1 MDLQAT
7 RRRLARRVRAGEKGM
22 TLLEIMIVIAILGMI
37 ASVLVVA
44 VVNRLDA
51 AKIKTTKLKI
61 NNVKSA
67 LEQYKVDFGDYP
79 SQGEGLRALI
89 SPPEGNPPYLKDKT
103 VPKDDF
109 GNELMYFNP
118 SRHGGGPFEIMSKG
132 PDGSEGTEDD
142 IKSR

>member
-1 MDLQAT
+1 MDIHGVKQ
-7 RRRLARRVRAGEKGM
+7 RLAHRVRAGEKGM

-103 VPKDDF
+103 PPKDDF
-109 GNELMYFNP
+109 GNELMYFSP
-118 SRHGGGPFEIMSKG
+118 ARHGSGPFEIISKG
-132 PDGSEGTEDD
+132 PDGQEGTEDD

>member
-118 SRHGGGPFEIMSKG
+118 ARHGG
-132 PDGSEGTEDD
+132 DH
-142 IKSR
+142 

>member
-1 MDLQAT
+1 MNRTAL
-7 RRRLARRVRAGEKGM
+7 RKRLAHRMRAGQRGM

-61 NNVKSA
+61 NNIKSA

-89 SPPEGNPPYLKDKT
+89 TPPEGSPPYLKDKT

-109 GNELMYFNP
+109 GNELMYFSP
-118 SRHGGGPFEIMSKG
+118 SRHGGGPFEIISKG
-132 PDGSEGTEDD
+132 PDGQEGTEDD